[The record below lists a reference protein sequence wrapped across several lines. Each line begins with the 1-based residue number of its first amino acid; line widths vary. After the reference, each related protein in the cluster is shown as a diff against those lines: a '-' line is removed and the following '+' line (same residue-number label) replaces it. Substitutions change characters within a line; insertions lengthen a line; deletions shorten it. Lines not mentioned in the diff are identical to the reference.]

1 MRRPPAALLLAAA
14 LLASTGGC
22 AVRPADKASP
32 GELMLLGQEDLR
44 AERYESAR
52 QAFQR
57 LLREYPDSNHR
68 REALLNLANSYYQG
82 EEYIEARVQYAE
94 YVQLYP
100 VSRQTPQA
108 YYYLGMSDYNR
119 ILAPDQEQAVTRDAL
134 KSFQELVRRFPRSEF
149 TAQAKERIQS
159 LRDQL
164 ARHHLHIARFYL
176 TKGKRVSAIPRFQE
190 VIKEF
195 ADQPGLRAE
204 AMFFLAESYMLEES
218 YQKAGEAYRS
228 LIKEY
233 PANPLSQRAHQ
244 RLVSLSGTR

>member
-1 MRRPPAALLLAAA
+1 MRRYRIALLLTAGA
-14 LLASTGGC
+14 LLIGGC
-22 AVRPADKASP
+22 AVRQADKTSP

-68 REALLNLANSYYQG
+68 REALLNLADSYFKG

-100 VSRQTPQA
+100 VSRETARA
-108 YYYLGMSDYNR
+108 YYFLGMSDYNR
-119 ILAPDQEQAVTRDAL
+119 ILEPDQEQVVTRDAL
-134 KSFQELVRRFPRSEF
+134 KTFQELLRRFPRSEH
-149 TAQAKERIQS
+149 TAQAKEKVQI
-159 LRDQL
+159 LRDRL
-164 ARHHLHIARFYL
+164 ARHHLFIARFYL

-190 VIKEF
+190 VIRDF
-195 ADQPGLRAE
+195 GDQPGLRAE
-204 AMFFLAESYMLEES
+204 AMYYLAESYIQEES
-218 YQKAGEAYRS
+218 FQKAGDAFRS

-233 PANPLSQRAHQ
+233 PDDPFSQRAYQ
-244 RLVSLSGTR
+244 RLVSLSDTR

>member
-1 MRRPPAALLLAAA
+1 MRRHPVALLLTAAA
-14 LLASTGGC
+14 LLTGGC
-22 AVRPADKASP
+22 TVRPADKASP

-100 VSRQTPQA
+100 VSRQTAQA

-119 ILAPDQEQAVTRDAL
+119 ILEPDQEQSTTRDAL

-149 TAQAKERIQS
+149 TAQAKERIQA
-159 LRDQL
+159 LRDRL
-164 ARHHLHIARFYL
+164 ARHHLYVARFYL

-190 VIKEF
+190 VVKEF
-195 ADQPGLRAE
+195 TDQPGLRAE
-204 AMFFLAESYMLEES
+204 AMYYLAESYMAEES
-218 YQKAGEAYRS
+218 YQKAGEAYRN

-233 PANPLSQRAHQ
+233 PANPYSQRAYQ
-244 RLVSLSGTR
+244 RLVSLSNAR